1 MNVISRRGFCAG
13 MSAAALSS
21 LAWNVKPARADEFKV
36 TFYNSF
42 APLSFE
48 TDAHEM
54 TGILPDMVME
64 ILGKRVGL
72 PVSLQGLPWARAQAL
87 VQDGSADAFCTNP
100 TPGRL
105 EYALFTSRAP
115 IETKTELFYALD
127 NPRRAE
133 IEAIKTVDQLK
144 DFRQGDYIGN
154 GFAEATFKGLTI
166 DYTPTLDSVF
176 KKIAAG
182 RLDLFVGN
190 DLVAKSVLKQASLGD
205 KIHSFP
211 VDIGQPSRFHIGI
224 RKSLTEAPAL
234 IAKAD
239 AAIAAAQAD
248 GTLARIVAKY
258 TV

>member
-1 MNVISRRGFCAG
+1 MNIISRRGFCAG
-13 MSAAALSS
+13 LSVATLSS
-21 LAWNVKPARADEFKV
+21 LAWGVKPARAADFKV
-36 TFYNSF
+36 AFYNTF

-48 TDAHEM
+48 GDDHAI
-54 TGILPDMVME
+54 TGILPDMMTE
-64 ILGKRVGL
+64 IIGKRLGL

-87 VQDGSADAFCTNP
+87 VQDGSVDAFCTNP
-100 TPGRL
+100 TPARL
-105 EYALFTSRAP
+105 DYALFTSRAP
-115 IETKTELFYALD
+115 ITTKTELFYALD
-127 NPRRAE
+127 NPRKSE

-190 DLVAKSVLKQASLGD
+190 DLVAKSVLKQAALGD

-211 VDIGQPSRFHIGI
+211 VEIGQPSHFHIGI
-224 RKSLTEAPAL
+224 RKSLAEAPDL

-239 AAIAAAQAD
+239 AAIAAAEAD